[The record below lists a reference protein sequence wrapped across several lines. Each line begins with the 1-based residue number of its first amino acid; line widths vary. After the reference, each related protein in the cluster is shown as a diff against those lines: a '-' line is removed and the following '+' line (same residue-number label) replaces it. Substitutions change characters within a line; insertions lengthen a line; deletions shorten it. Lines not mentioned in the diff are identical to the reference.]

1 MKPWQVILTG
11 WAAMALVMLVFYLV
25 QRRTKNAGI
34 VDFVWAAGVGGLA
47 VLYAAVAPG
56 APARRVLLVSLAGIW
71 SFRLASYL
79 LVDRVLGKP
88 EDGRYQML
96 RQNWGD
102 KASAF
107 FFTFF
112 QIQALWAVM
121 FAIPFLPVVYRQ
133 GALGGLD
140 FLGIAVW
147 LVAVGGETLA
157 DRQLARFRAGTQNK
171 GKTCRVGLWRYSRHP
186 NYFFEWIH
194 WFTYVC
200 LGIGAPYGWV
210 TLMGPIVTLL
220 FLYKVTGIPYTE
232 KRALQSRGDDYRRY
246 QQTTSSFIPWFPKRE
261 VS

>member
-47 VLYAAVAPG
+47 LFYAAAASG
-56 APARRVLLVSLAGIW
+56 APARRILLASLAAIW

-79 LVDRVLGKP
+79 LIDRILGKA

-102 KASAF
+102 KAPAF
-107 FFTFF
+107 FFAFF
-112 QIQALWAVM
+112 QIQAIWAVM
-121 FAIPFLPVVYRQ
+121 FSIPFLPVVYRQ
-133 GALGGLD
+133 GKLGVLD
-140 FLGIAVW
+140 LLAIVVW
-147 LVAVGGETLA
+147 LVAIGGETLA
-157 DRQLARFRAGTQNK
+157 DRQLARFRAAPENR

-194 WFTYVC
+194 WFAYVL
-200 LGIGAPYGWV
+200 LGIGSSYWWV
-210 TLMGPIVTLL
+210 TLLGPVVMLL

-246 QQTTSSFIPWFPKRE
+246 QRTTSAFIPWFPKRE

>member
-11 WAAMALVMLVFYLV
+11 WAAMALVVLVFYFV

-47 VLYAAVAPG
+47 LFYAAAASG
-56 APARRVLLVSLAGIW
+56 APARRILLASFAAIW

-102 KASAF
+102 KAFPF
-107 FFTFF
+107 FLAFF

-121 FAIPFLPVVYRQ
+121 FSIPFLPVVYSQ
-133 GALGGLD
+133 DTLGGLD
-140 FLGIAVW
+140 LLAVLVW
-147 LVAVGGETLA
+147 LIAVGGETLA
-157 DRQLARFRAGTQNK
+157 DRQLARFRADPKNR
-171 GKTCRVGLWRYSRHP
+171 GKTCRTGLWRYSRHP

-200 LGIGAPYGWV
+200 LGLNSPYWLV
-210 TLMGPIVTLL
+210 TLMGPVVMLL

-246 QQTTSSFIPWFPKRE
+246 QQTTSAFIPWFPKRE